1 MSRLTTIPLVLAS
14 LFAMLAC
21 SGDGPAPAAQPTV
34 EAAASHPPQ
43 ATATPS
49 AIPQPTAAAT
59 PEVDS
64 SDTGQDRQPSDTQ
77 GLAPL
82 NIDDPQAFLS
92 ALSVQEQSC
101 LAINSIG
108 TVEVLAAMTDTDASE
123 EADAIIDCLEDRTV
137 LRLFLN
143 DFLIATGELSAETS
157 GCIRDGLGSMDLRRF
172 MKSTGGQG
180 ESMDDQVAGLANL
193 MTIMVCLSDDEWE
206 RATAVLG
213 LGPRDKAGTDCLLMK
228 LGGPT
233 GVAEAL
239 LRAYYSGRP
248 QEFIDA
254 AEKCDLGS
262 LSMSGDVPVDASSIG
277 SENSTEGLGH
287 PPDTLHP
294 LSLEDVQTLLSELSP
309 GEQSCLDDNGVGP
322 LELSQ
327 ITERPPGAEVA
338 SKGV

>member
-1 MSRLTTIPLVLAS
+1 M
-14 LFAMLAC
+14 
-21 SGDGPAPAAQPTV
+21 
-34 EAAASHPPQ
+34 
-43 ATATPS
+43 
-49 AIPQPTAAAT
+49 
-59 PEVDS
+59 DS